1 MKKKTVSIVI
11 AAAALTLLTGCGS
24 NTASGAGES
33 ASAETA
39 AAAGTE
45 AAAETETE
53 EATKTDEETDPAFT
67 EGGEAESTG
76 TVDLSNADGLLK
88 QVLDKGT
95 LVAGMEGNW
104 APWSY
109 HDLDT
114 NEVIGYDA
122 DTARAI
128 GEKLG
133 VEVQIVEAPW
143 ESLFAGLD
151 DGRYDIVIN
160 GVEVTDERSEKYDFS
175 EPYAYIHTA
184 LVVRKDN
191 EEIKSFDDLK
201 GKKTVNSIGST
212 YMELAESYG
221 ASAAGVSTLNDTI
234 QNVIDGRADAT
245 LNADVSIYDYLNQQP
260 DANIKIVATTEDAS
274 HVAIPIR
281 KGDETASFEKAV
293 NAAIEEL
300 KADGTLAELSGKYF
314 GSDVTKE

>member
-11 AAAALTLLTGCGS
+11 AAAALTLLAGCGS

-33 ASAETA
+33 ASAE
-39 AAAGTE
+39 TE

-191 EEIKSFDDLK
+191 EEIKNFDDLK

-300 KADGTLAELSGKYF
+300 KADGTLAELSEKYF

>member
-11 AAAALTLLTGCGS
+11 AAAALTLLAGCGS

-39 AAAGTE
+39 AAA
-45 AAAETETE
+45 ETETE
-53 EATKTDEETDPAFT
+53 EATKTDEETDPVFT
-67 EGGEAESTG
+67 EGGEEEGTG

>member
-11 AAAALTLLTGCGS
+11 AAAALTLLAGCGS

-33 ASAETA
+33 ASAET
-39 AAAGTE
+39 E
-45 AAAETETE
+45 AAAKTETE

-300 KADGTLAELSGKYF
+300 KADGTLAELSEKYF

>member
-11 AAAALTLLTGCGS
+11 AAAALTLLAGCGS

-33 ASAETA
+33 ASAE
-39 AAAGTE
+39 TE

-281 KGDETASFEKAV
+281 KGDETASFENAV

-300 KADGTLAELSGKYF
+300 KADGTLAELSEKYF

>member
-11 AAAALTLLTGCGS
+11 AAAALTLLAGCGS

-39 AAAGTE
+39 

-260 DANIKIVATTEDAS
+260 DANIKIVTTTEDAS

-300 KADGTLAELSGKYF
+300 KADGTLAELSEKYF

>member
-1 MKKKTVSIVI
+1 MKKRTLIAI
-11 AAAALTLLTGCGS
+11 AAAAFVMTSMAGCGS
-24 NTASGAGES
+24 TSDTTAQTS
-33 ASAETA
+33 SAEESTA
-39 AAAGTE
+39 AAAN
-45 AAAETETE
+45 AEEVQETSTE
-53 EATKTDEETDPAFT
+53 ELEEIDAAMSYTD
-67 EGGEAESTG
+67 
-76 TVDLSNADGLLK
+76 ADGLLK
-88 QVLDKGT
+88 DVLEKGK
-95 LVAGMEGNW
+95 LVAGMEGDW

-109 HDLDT
+109 HDTESD
-114 NEVIGYDA
+114 EVIGFDA

-133 VEVQIVEAPW
+133 VEVEIVEAPW

-151 DGRYDIVIN
+151 DGRYDIVVN
-160 GVEVTDERSEKYDFS
+160 GVEITDERSEKYDFS

-184 LVVRKDN
+184 LVVRGDN
-191 EEIKSFDDLK
+191 EDIKSFDDLK

-260 DANIKIVATTEDAS
+260 DANIKIVATTEEAS

-281 KGDETASFEKAV
+281 KGEETASFEEAV
-293 NAAIEEL
+293 NAAIQEL
-300 KADGTLAELSGKYF
+300 KEDGTLAALSEKYF
-314 GSDVTKE
+314 GSDVTK

>member
-11 AAAALTLLTGCGS
+11 AAAALTLLAGCGS

-33 ASAETA
+33 ASAE
-39 AAAGTE
+39 TE

-151 DGRYDIVIN
+151 DGCYDIVIN

-300 KADGTLAELSGKYF
+300 KADGTLAELSEKYF

>member
-11 AAAALTLLTGCGS
+11 AAAALTLLAGCGS

-33 ASAETA
+33 ASAE
-39 AAAGTE
+39 TE

-53 EATKTDEETDPAFT
+53 EATKTDEETDPAFA

-184 LVVRKDN
+184 LVVRKNN

-300 KADGTLAELSGKYF
+300 KADGTLAELSEKYF

>member
-11 AAAALTLLTGCGS
+11 AAAALTLLAGCGS

-33 ASAETA
+33 ASAET
-39 AAAGTE
+39 E
-45 AAAETETE
+45 ATAETETE

-300 KADGTLAELSGKYF
+300 KADGTLAELSEKYF

>member
-11 AAAALTLLTGCGS
+11 AAAALTLLAGCGS

-33 ASAETA
+33 ASAE
-39 AAAGTE
+39 TE

-114 NEVIGYDA
+114 NAVIGYDA

-281 KGDETASFEKAV
+281 KGDETVSFEKAV

-300 KADGTLAELSGKYF
+300 KADGTLAELSEKYF

>member
-33 ASAETA
+33 ASAET
-39 AAAGTE
+39 E
-45 AAAETETE
+45 EAAETETE

-76 TVDLSNADGLLK
+76 TVDRSNADGLLK

-212 YMELAESYG
+212 YMERKC
-221 ASAAGVSTLNDTI
+221 
-234 QNVIDGRADAT
+234 GRRF
-245 LNADVSIYDYLNQQP
+245 YL
-260 DANIKIVATTEDAS
+260 K
-274 HVAIPIR
+274 
-281 KGDETASFEKAV
+281 
-293 NAAIEEL
+293 
-300 KADGTLAELSGKYF
+300 
-314 GSDVTKE
+314 

>member
-11 AAAALTLLTGCGS
+11 AAAALTLLAGCGS

-39 AAAGTE
+39 

-191 EEIKSFDDLK
+191 EEIKNFDDLK

-300 KADGTLAELSGKYF
+300 KADGTLAELSEKYF

>member
-11 AAAALTLLTGCGS
+11 AAAALTLLAGCGS

-33 ASAETA
+33 ASAE
-39 AAAGTE
+39 TE

-260 DANIKIVATTEDAS
+260 DANIKIVATTEYAS

-300 KADGTLAELSGKYF
+300 KADGTLAELSEKYF

>member
-11 AAAALTLLTGCGS
+11 AATALTLLAGCGS

-33 ASAETA
+33 ASAE
-39 AAAGTE
+39 TE

-300 KADGTLAELSGKYF
+300 KADGTLAELSEKYF

>member
-33 ASAETA
+33 ASAE
-39 AAAGTE
+39 TE

-221 ASAAGVSTLNDTI
+221 ASAEGVSTLNDTI

-300 KADGTLAELSGKYF
+300 KADGTLAELSEKYF

>member
-11 AAAALTLLTGCGS
+11 AAAALTLLAGCGS

-33 ASAETA
+33 ASAET
-39 AAAGTE
+39 E
-45 AAAETETE
+45 ATAETETE

-300 KADGTLAELSGKYF
+300 KADGNLAELSEKYF

>member
-11 AAAALTLLTGCGS
+11 AAAALTLLAGCGS

-33 ASAETA
+33 ASAE
-39 AAAGTE
+39 TE

-88 QVLDKGT
+88 QVLDKET

-260 DANIKIVATTEDAS
+260 DANIKIVATTADAS

-300 KADGTLAELSGKYF
+300 KADGTLAELSEKYF

>member
-11 AAAALTLLTGCGS
+11 AAAALTLLAGCGS

-39 AAAGTE
+39 

-67 EGGEAESTG
+67 EGGEEEGTG

-300 KADGTLAELSGKYF
+300 KADGTLAELSEKYF

>member
-11 AAAALTLLTGCGS
+11 AAAALTLLAGCGS

-33 ASAETA
+33 ASAE
-39 AAAGTE
+39 TE

-114 NEVIGYDA
+114 NAVIGYDA

-300 KADGTLAELSGKYF
+300 KADGTLAKLSEKYF

>member
-11 AAAALTLLTGCGS
+11 AAAAALTLLTGCGS

-33 ASAETA
+33 ASAE
-39 AAAGTE
+39 TE

-260 DANIKIVATTEDAS
+260 DANIKIVATTENAS

-300 KADGTLAELSGKYF
+300 KADGTLAELSEKYF

>member
-11 AAAALTLLTGCGS
+11 AAAALTLLAGCGS
-24 NTASGAGES
+24 NRASGAGES
-33 ASAETA
+33 ASAE
-39 AAAGTE
+39 TE

-300 KADGTLAELSGKYF
+300 KADGTLAELSEKYF

>member
-11 AAAALTLLTGCGS
+11 AAAALTLLAGCGS

-33 ASAETA
+33 ASAE
-39 AAAGTE
+39 TE

-76 TVDLSNADGLLK
+76 AVDLSNADGLLK

-300 KADGTLAELSGKYF
+300 KADGTLAGLSEKYF

>member
-1 MKKKTVSIVI
+1 MKKKALSVVL
-11 AAAALTLLTGCGS
+11 AAAASFTLLAGCGS
-24 NTASGAGES
+24 SNSGTAQTES
-33 ASAETA
+33 AA
-39 AAAGTE
+39 AQTTE
-45 AAAETETE
+45 AAAENTTAADTEAEAADAETETASE
-53 EATKTDEETDPAFT
+53 DTVAAD
-67 EGGEAESTG
+67 
-76 TVDLSNADGLLK
+76 TVDVSNADGLLK
-88 QVLDKGT
+88 EILDKGT
-95 LVAGMEGNW
+95 LVAGMEGDW

-109 HDLDT
+109 HDTDT
-114 NEVIGYDA
+114 NEVIGFDA

-133 VEVQIVEAPW
+133 VKVEIVEAPW

-151 DGRYDIVIN
+151 GGRYDIVVN

-184 LVVRKDN
+184 LVVRNDN
-191 EEIKSFDDLK
+191 EDIKSFDDLK

-221 ASAAGVSTLNDTI
+221 ATAVGVSTLNDTI

-293 NAAIEEL
+293 NEAIQQL
-300 KADGTLAELSGKYF
+300 KEDGTLAELSEKYF

>member
-11 AAAALTLLTGCGS
+11 AAAAALTLLAGCGS

-33 ASAETA
+33 ASAE
-39 AAAGTE
+39 TE

-300 KADGTLAELSGKYF
+300 KADGTLAELSEKYF

>member
-11 AAAALTLLTGCGS
+11 AAAAALTLLAGCGS
-24 NTASGAGES
+24 NTASGEGES
-33 ASAETA
+33 ASAE
-39 AAAGTE
+39 TE

-300 KADGTLAELSGKYF
+300 KADGTLAELSEKYF

>member
-11 AAAALTLLTGCGS
+11 AAAALTLLAGCGS

-33 ASAETA
+33 ASAE
-39 AAAGTE
+39 TE

-67 EGGEAESTG
+67 EGGEAVSTG

-300 KADGTLAELSGKYF
+300 KADGTLAELSEKYF

>member
-11 AAAALTLLTGCGS
+11 AAAALTLLAGCGS

-33 ASAETA
+33 ASAETE
-39 AAAGTE
+39 T
-45 AAAETETE
+45 AAETETE

-300 KADGTLAELSGKYF
+300 KADGTLAELSEKYF

>member
-11 AAAALTLLTGCGS
+11 AAAALTLLAGCGS

-33 ASAETA
+33 ASAE
-39 AAAGTE
+39 TE

-300 KADGTLAELSGKYF
+300 KTDGTLAELSGKYF

>member
-1 MKKKTVSIVI
+1 MKKRMVMAV
-11 AAAALTLLTGCGS
+11 AAAAFAMASLAGCS
-24 NTASGAGES
+24 STSDTAATT
-33 ASAETA
+33 AQTSAEADTA
-39 AAAGTE
+39 AEDTQTTTE
-45 AAAETETE
+45 AAGEETE
-53 EATKTDEETDPAFT
+53 EIDAAMSYTDA
-67 EGGEAESTG
+67 
-76 TVDLSNADGLLK
+76 NGLLK
-88 QVLDKGT
+88 DVLEKGK
-95 LVAGMEGNW
+95 LVAGMEGDW

-109 HDLDT
+109 HDTETD
-114 NEVIGYDA
+114 EVIGFDA

-133 VEVQIVEAPW
+133 VEVEIVEAPW

-151 DGRYDIVIN
+151 DGRYDIVVN

-184 LVVRKDN
+184 LVVRTDN
-191 EEIKSFDDLK
+191 EDIKSFEDLA

-260 DANIKIVATTEDAS
+260 DAAVKIVATTEEAS

-281 KGDETASFEKAV
+281 KGEETASFEEAV
-293 NAAIEEL
+293 NAAIREL
-300 KADGTLAELSGKYF
+300 KEDGTLAELSEKYF
-314 GSDVTKE
+314 GSDVTK